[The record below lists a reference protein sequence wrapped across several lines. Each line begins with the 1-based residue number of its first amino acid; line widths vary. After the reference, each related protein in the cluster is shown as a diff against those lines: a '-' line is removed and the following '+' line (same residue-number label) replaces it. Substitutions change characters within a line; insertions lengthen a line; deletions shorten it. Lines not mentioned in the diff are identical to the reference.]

1 MSHDFDIAIIGAGI
15 AGASTA
21 WALLEAAPTLR
32 VALIEMED
40 RPGYHT
46 TGRSAAV
53 WVESYGG
60 PGIVPLSRASRDFF
74 GAPPDGFGPLLEHR
88 PDLFI
93 EGPDD
98 PGGLDR
104 LAAELDSGKVAYQ
117 WLDAAQM
124 AALPTGPMLRPEWRQ
139 RGLVEPD
146 CHDIDVA
153 GLHQGFLRGCGG
165 ARPTL
170 ITNAEVTGLER
181 TAGRWT
187 ITARAG
193 RFTAAT
199 IVNAAGAWADGL
211 AVLAGALPRGLM
223 PLRRTM
229 AVLRIDPPPPRD
241 MMVVMDAAGHFYFK
255 PDAERLWLS
264 PHDEIPDVPHDV
276 RPDEMDLAIVIDRFE
291 QATTVQ
297 VKRLESSW
305 AGLRT
310 FAPDRLPVFGF
321 DGAVDG
327 LFWCAGQGGFGI
339 QTAPAAGRLCA
350 ALLLGGTPPLDP
362 APYAAT
368 RAGIRTNPWPTSG
381 QNIQDD

>member
-1 MSHDFDIAIIGAGI
+1 MSTDFDIAIIGAGI
-15 AGASTA
+15 GGASTA
-21 WALLEAAPTLR
+21 WALLEAAPHLR
-32 VALIEMED
+32 IALIEMED

-53 WVESYGG
+53 WIESYGG
-60 PGIVPLSRASRDFF
+60 PGIVPLSKASREFF
-74 GAPPDGFGPLLEHR
+74 GAPPEGFGPLLDHR

-93 EGPDD
+93 EGPEDA
-98 PGGLDR
+98 GALDR
-104 LAAELDSGKVAYQ
+104 LAAELDVGGVDYY
-117 WLDAAQM
+117 WLDAGQM
-124 AALPTGPMLRPEWRQ
+124 ADLPTGPMLRPDWRK

-146 CHDIDVA
+146 CHDIEVA
-153 GLHQGFLRGCGG
+153 GLHQGFLRGSNG
-165 ARPTL
+165 AKPTL
-170 ITNAEVTGLER
+170 ICNAEVTALDRSNGVWR
-181 TAGRWT
+181 IATKAGDVTAP
-187 ITARAG
+187 I
-193 RFTAAT
+193 

-211 AVLAGALPRGLM
+211 ATMAGAQSRGLT

-229 AVLRIDPPPPRD
+229 AVLGIDPPPPAD

-255 PDAERLWLS
+255 PDGSRLWLS

-276 RPDEMDLAIVIDRFE
+276 RPDEMDLAVVIDRFE
-291 QATTVQ
+291 QATTVR

-310 FAPDRLPVFGF
+310 FARDRLPLFGF

-350 ALLLGGTPPLDP
+350 AMLLGNTPALDP

-368 RAGIRTNPWPTSG
+368 RAL
-381 QNIQDD
+381 

>member
-1 MSHDFDIAIIGAGI
+1 MSNDFDIAIIGAGI

-21 WALLEAAPTLR
+21 WALLEADPHLR
-32 VALIEMED
+32 VALIEMEE

-60 PGIVPLSRASRDFF
+60 PGIVPLTRASREFF
-74 GAPPDGFGPLLEHR
+74 GNPPPGFGVLLQHR

-104 LAAELDSGKVAYQ
+104 LAAELDSGGVAYQ

-153 GLHQGFLRGCGG
+153 GLHQGFLRGCGD
-165 ARPTL
+165 AKATL
-170 ITNAEVTGLER
+170 ICNAEVTALVR
-181 TAGRWT
+181 NNARWQISTTAGDISAT
-187 ITARAG
+187 
-193 RFTAAT
+193 T
-199 IVNAAGAWADGL
+199 IVNAAGAWADQL
-211 AVLAGALPRGLM
+211 AAMAGARPRGLM

-229 AVLRIDPPPPRD
+229 AVLRIDPEPPAD
-241 MMVVMDAAGHFYFK
+241 MMVVMDAAGQFYFK
-255 PDAERLWLS
+255 PDGGRLWLS

-276 RPDEMDLAIVIDRFE
+276 RPDEMDLAVVIDRFE
-291 QATTVQ
+291 QATTVT

-310 FAPDRLPVFGF
+310 FAPDRLPLFGF

-350 ALLLGGTPPLDP
+350 ALLLGHSPALDP
-362 APYAAT
+362 APYAAD
-368 RAGIRTNPWPTSG
+368 RA
-381 QNIQDD
+381 

>member
-1 MSHDFDIAIIGAGI
+1 MTQYDIAIIGAGI

-21 WALLEAAPTLR
+21 WALLEAAPQLKIL
-32 VALIEMED
+32 LIEMEE

-60 PGIVPLSRASRDFF
+60 PGIVPLTRASREFF
-74 GAPPDGFGPLLEHR
+74 GAPPEGFGTLLDHR
-88 PDLFI
+88 PDLYI

-104 LAAELDSGKVAYQ
+104 LAAEFDLGAVQYQ
-117 WLDAAQM
+117 WLSADQM
-124 AALPTGPMLRPEWRQ
+124 AALPTGPMLRPQWRR

-146 CHDIDVA
+146 CHDIEVA
-153 GLHQGFLRGCGG
+153 GLHQGFLRGAGG
-165 ARPTL
+165 AKPTL
-170 ITNAEVTGLER
+170 VTNAEVTALER
-181 TAGRWT
+181 SNGQWRIATKAGD
-187 ITARAG
+187 
-193 RFTAAT
+193 FTATT
-199 IVNAAGAWADGL
+199 IVNAAGAWADGV
-211 AVLAGALPRGLM
+211 ATLAGAAPRGLM

-229 AVLRIDPPPPRD
+229 AVLGIDPPPPAD
-241 MMVVMDAAGHFYFK
+241 MMVVMDAAGTFYFK
-255 PDAERLWLS
+255 PDGTRLWLS
-264 PHDEIPDVPHDV
+264 PHDEVPDVPHDV
-276 RPDEMDLAIVIDRFE
+276 RPDEMDLAVVIDRFE
-291 QATTVQ
+291 QATTVT

-310 FAPDRLPVFGF
+310 FAPDRAPIFGF

-350 ALLLGGTPPLDP
+350 ALLLGNSPDLDATPYL
-362 APYAAT
+362 AT
-368 RAGIRTNPWPTSG
+368 RTAL
-381 QNIQDD
+381 

>member
-1 MSHDFDIAIIGAGI
+1 MTNNNFDIAIVGAGI

-21 WALLEAAPTLR
+21 WALLEAAPQLKI
-32 VALIEMED
+32 LLLEMEE

-46 TGRSAAV
+46 TGRSAAF

-60 PGIVPLSRASRDFF
+60 PGIVPLSRASRAFF
-74 GAPPDGFGPLLEHR
+74 GSPPEGFPTLLQHR
-88 PDLFI
+88 PDLWV

-98 PGGLDR
+98 PGGLER
-104 LAAELDSGKVAYQ
+104 MEAEFREGGVAYH
-117 WLDAAQM
+117 WLDADAM
-124 AALPTGPMLRPEWRQ
+124 TALPTGAMLRPEWRR

-153 GLHQGFLRGCGG
+153 GLHQGFLRGACG

-170 ITNAEVTGLER
+170 VSNAEVTQLER
-181 TAGRWT
+181 VDGQWRIAT
-187 ITARAG
+187 RAG
-193 RFTAAT
+193 DFSAAT
-199 IVNAAGAWADGL
+199 LVNAAGAWADMIAG
-211 AVLAGALPRGLM
+211 LAGAAPKGLM

-229 AVLRIDPPPPRD
+229 AVLRIDPPPAPD

-255 PDAERLWLS
+255 PDGSRLWLS

-276 RPDEMDLAIVIDRFE
+276 RPDEMDLAVVIDRFE
-291 QATTVQ
+291 QATCVT

-310 FAPDRLPVFGF
+310 FAPDRLPIFGF
-321 DGAVDG
+321 DNAVDG
-327 LFWCAGQGGFGI
+327 FFWCAGQGGFGI

-350 ALLLGGTPPLDP
+350 ALLLGNTPPID
-362 APYAAT
+362 ATPYLAS
-368 RAGIRTNPWPTSG
+368 RLGG
-381 QNIQDD
+381 

>member
-1 MSHDFDIAIIGAGI
+1 MSNDFDIAIIGAGI

-21 WALLEAAPTLR
+21 WALLEAAPHLR
-32 VALIEMED
+32 VALIEMEE

-60 PGIVPLSRASRDFF
+60 PGIVPLSKASRAFF
-74 GAPPDGFGPLLEHR
+74 GAPPAGFGTLLEHR

-104 LAAELDSGKVAYQ
+104 LAAELDSGNVAYQ
-117 WLDAAQM
+117 WLDADQM
-124 AALPTGPMLRPEWRQ
+124 AALPTGAMLRPEWRQ

-153 GLHQGFLRGCGG
+153 GLHQGFLRGCGD
-165 ARPTL
+165 AKPTL
-170 ITNAEVTGLER
+170 ICNAEVTALER
-181 TAGRWT
+181 VDGRWRIAT
-187 ITARAG
+187 KAGELTA
-193 RFTAAT
+193 TT
-199 IVNAAGAWADGL
+199 IVNAAGPWADQL
-211 AVLAGALPRGLM
+211 AALAGAAPRGLM

-229 AVLRIDPPPPRD
+229 AVLRIDPEPPTD
-241 MMVVMDAAGHFYFK
+241 MMVVMDAAGQFYFK
-255 PDAERLWLS
+255 PDGSRLWLS

-276 RPDEMDLAIVIDRFE
+276 RPDEMDLAVVIDRFE

-297 VKRLESSW
+297 VKRLEASW

-321 DGAVDG
+321 DGTVDG
-327 LFWCAGQGGFGI
+327 FFWCAGQGGFGI

-350 ALLLGGTPPLDP
+350 ALLLGTIPALDP
-362 APYAAT
+362 APYAAD
-368 RAGIRTNPWPTSG
+368 RPGIRKIP
-381 QNIQDD
+381 